1 MRIPWEYQCTPKHIH
16 SNNAHECTRANFQHA
31 FCFKTRP
38 PNLSLRTSKTTTRPL
53 NPSRSGSSWVLAPRH
68 QCKPVALVRSQAGP
82 HHGPHHH
89 RRQPTSQSLQI
100 MPTHHRVSRANDAMP
115 TGESAQQDHT
125 DGNASILGSPQS
137 HCTTTPAK
145 GCLAP
150 SDMARHDVGL
160 IPHSPCQWWPTITLE
175 SRTGTSGHCAAALVK
190 TCSGNCE

>member
-1 MRIPWEYQCTPKHIH
+1 MHTKTHTQQQCTRMRTSQLPT
-16 SNNAHECTRANFQHA
+16 CFLFQNS
-31 FCFKTRP
+31 T
-38 PNLSLRTSKTTTRPL
+38 PNLSLRMSKTTTRPL

-89 RRQPTSQSLQI
+89 RRQPTSQSLPI
-100 MPTHHRVSRANDAMP
+100 MPTHHRVSRANNAMP

-125 DGNASILGSPQS
+125 DGNASILGSAQS

-150 SDMARHDVGL
+150 SDMAQHDVGL
-160 IPHSPCQWWPTITLE
+160 IPHSPCQWRPTIALE
-175 SRTGTSGHCAAALVK
+175 SRTGTA
-190 TCSGNCE
+190 T

>member
-1 MRIPWEYQCTPKHIH
+1 MQDLHQVLGCDPSILASSRDLDFWNHKPRRSHCDTCVFCDTCVWFHNLWARFWEARH
-16 SNNAHECTRANFQHA
+16 HA
-31 FCFKTRP
+31 
-38 PNLSLRTSKTTTRPL
+38 LWRPL

-89 RRQPTSQSLQI
+89 RRQPTSQSLPI
-100 MPTHHRVSRANDAMP
+100 MPTHHRVNRANNAMP
-115 TGESAQQDHT
+115 TCESAQQDHT

-150 SDMARHDVGL
+150 SDMAQHDVGL
-160 IPHSPCQWWPTITLE
+160 IPHSPCQWRPTIALE
-175 SRTGTSGHCAAALVK
+175 SRTGTA
-190 TCSGNCE
+190 T